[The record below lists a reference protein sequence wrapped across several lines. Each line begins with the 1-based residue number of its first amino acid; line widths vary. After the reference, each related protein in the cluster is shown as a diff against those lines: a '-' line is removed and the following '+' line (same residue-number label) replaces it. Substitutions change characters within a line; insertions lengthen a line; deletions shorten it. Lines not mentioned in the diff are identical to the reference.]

1 MLEKQ
6 NFYSFKALTKTRNN
20 VKTPIS
26 ADILKPKVYAAHK
39 LLVAKVN
46 PRVADKKD
54 FNEHVTFTTFR
65 AKPQPMWGRAGA

>member
-1 MLEKQ
+1 MK
-6 NFYSFKALTKTRNN
+6 NKSFIVSKALTKTRNN